1 MDSCI
6 SLCTGNL
13 NFFTDSYKAFPCIVE
28 RIVIAKSDN
37 FALISL
43 SSIVREDNKE
53 VTTTELHV
61 LYILRMPYTL
71 RLGGPVH
78 LQVACGK
85 DMSVIF
91 AIGNTFPKCALAT
104 LSHATHTLRCKTL
117 SKNCMLPLVYKV
129 PTLSVLDVAPVQWV
143 NLARNVEVIENLNQ
157 ISTVLVTDLGPITG
171 KSGGHGQALK
181 TSLRSGRYIDD

>member
-1 MDSCI
+1 
-6 SLCTGNL
+6 
-13 NFFTDSYKAFPCIVE
+13 
-28 RIVIAKSDN
+28 
-37 FALISL
+37 
-43 SSIVREDNKE
+43 
-53 VTTTELHV
+53 
-61 LYILRMPYTL
+61 MPYTL

-181 TSLRSGRYIDD
+181 TSLCSGRYIDD